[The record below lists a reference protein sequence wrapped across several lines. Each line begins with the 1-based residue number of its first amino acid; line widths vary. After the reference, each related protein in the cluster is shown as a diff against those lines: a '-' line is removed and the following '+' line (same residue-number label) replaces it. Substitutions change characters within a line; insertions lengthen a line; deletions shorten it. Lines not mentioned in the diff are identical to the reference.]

1 MLKHAN
7 RGALPAML
15 VLGVLIGASLA
26 VISPSRLTRVV
37 PSATMPVTVTP
48 GVPGD
53 DEAGGSAGAAEPHAR
68 PGKVENGG
76 GDSSGTD
83 ASGGGGGSGGTASAD
98 SATAGGTGSG
108 GAGGSGSGGSG
119 GEGSASTGSG
129 STGGDGSASTG
140 SDKSNNG
147 KAKGH
152 FDGKGRNG

>member
-7 RGALPAML
+7 RGALPVML

-26 VISPSRLTRVV
+26 VVSPSRPTRVV
-37 PSATMPVTVTP
+37 PSVTMPVTDTP

-53 DEAGGSAGAAEPHAR
+53 DEAAGSAGVAEPHAR
-68 PGKVENGG
+68 PGKAENGG

-83 ASGGGGGSGGTASAD
+83 AAAGRGGSGGNTSAS
-98 SATAGGTGSG
+98 SAGAGGTGSG
-108 GAGGSGSGGSG
+108 GAGGTGSGGSG
-119 GEGSASTGSG
+119 GGGSG
-129 STGGDGSASTG
+129 STGGEGSGSTG
-140 SDKSNNG
+140 GEKENNG